1 MMCGIRW
8 RIYLLNICKKYVMKK
23 YFLLPLVFFCF
34 SAPAQDTLCFPHD
47 GYIKSA
53 GKYKIELGGC
63 SEALRF
69 YLYTQH
75 LKPITNSFVVSGEVE
90 YSYID
95 ETFLVVPVKR
105 GDCNSLQAKIPATG
119 FYKCKLTLH
128 LPHETIW
135 AYFDNE
141 CVPVTIRTK

>member
-1 MMCGIRW
+1 
-8 RIYLLNICKKYVMKK
+8 MKK
-23 YFLLPLVFFCF
+23 YLLLPLVLLSF
-34 SAPAQDTLCFPHD
+34 SAVAQDTLCFPHD

-53 GKYKIELGGC
+53 GKFKIELGGC
-63 SEALRF
+63 SQVLSF
-69 YLYTQH
+69 YLYTNR
-75 LKPITNSFVVSGEVE
+75 LKPISNSFVVSGEAE

-95 ETFLVVPVKR
+95 ETFLVVPITR

-141 CVPVTIRTK
+141 CVPITMRMK